1 MSPIRNF
8 KGRRG
13 VQRNHEIF
21 IKTSLDLE
29 IRNIVLAIGRKYRG
43 ITQDSVV

>member
-1 MSPIRNF
+1 MSPIQNF

-21 IKTSLDLE
+21 IKTALDLE
-29 IRNIVLAIGRKYRG
+29 NRYIVLAIGREYRG
-43 ITQDSVV
+43 IAQDSII